1 MGLLIVKWLFL
12 SISCGRSRTVARSPK
27 VIEVE
32 FGDGLQLVGQARSFE
47 VVRDV
52 VELGAVFLL
61 QTD

>member
-1 MGLLIVKWLFL
+1 M
-12 SISCGRSRTVARSPK
+12 ARSPK
-27 VIEVE
+27 VLEVE

-52 VELGAVFLL
+52 VEPGAVFLL